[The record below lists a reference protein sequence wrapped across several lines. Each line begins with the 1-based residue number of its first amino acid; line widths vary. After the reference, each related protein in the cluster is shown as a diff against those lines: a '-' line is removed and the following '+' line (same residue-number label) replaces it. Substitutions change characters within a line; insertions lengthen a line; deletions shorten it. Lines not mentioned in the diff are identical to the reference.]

1 MTVSSVAQGAGRR
14 VLAPAVPSAGLIA
27 AVWLFMLV
35 FPLLFLLVR
44 VDDWLDG
51 EERWRELAVR
61 REMLDVMREIQPRLS
76 PAKRLEDG
84 LSGIECRLGFPDAGS
99 GRTWVAADDHPGFDP
114 AKLSERLEAECRR
127 SIGCKPVF
135 LLVAGA
141 DGTAPCLRIAPSLM
155 EGAPPRAATM
165 QPVWLSS
172 AGWLERRIWRHTV
185 ETDTL
190 KRRWSGPSAARE
202 LQVRRNGLLER
213 IFGNDPFDGLR
224 WGMAQPFMRMRPGGG
239 RYLAYANFLASGP
252 KPDAPLLGGY
262 LAVFRID
269 DIPRRFLLAPL
280 LSRPDGG
287 ITPRLVVIPR
297 ETRSADALFLECAPP
312 RELLQDW
319 CLGKH
324 VRPFSLKLRWE
335 LAAVRHPFRSWQPWL
350 LAGFYLIVFGTGMY
364 VFLRL
369 GGFFLPLRLRGQIAL
384 AVGVATVLPL
394 IACSGVMVSYLEY
407 RKDIDRDRQGKMI
420 SERLEMLE
428 NGLLGYFESV
438 KQRLW
443 QMKEGLTQRTEA
455 GPASVTRYLE
465 TVRQRV
471 QAPVVFM
478 ITQRGEE
485 YFIAGSGIAAK
496 TRMMAERLGEA
507 VRAMSMR
514 MFLLSGCF
522 GEADLDLPPRSKLWT
537 RRRRAVAA
545 NLSLLDVGSMMYLDG
560 REIDP
565 KFSGIGDSIVFQY
578 MIKYPKERGGRLH
591 GLLYAMFRRSDILG
605 MYLQSLERRRE
616 AFSDI
621 GNGACVDFAMFATS
635 GMDRTSLEPAT
646 VWPRAAA
653 VDRRILELARRALS
667 VPAGATQEMPE
678 AAGGVSRVRA
688 FLEFPGVAVGSV
700 RPVLPSQDIWNDRML
715 IGGWS
720 LYALFLV
727 AFVTYILTKNFALPL
742 ECVGAAGREVAAGRF
757 DVALRLKTGDE
768 FERLAAEFNEMTAGL
783 REREHLAR
791 FVSDEV
797 LTTVRGNDA
806 AGLYP
811 GGERRCVGVLFS
823 HIVDFERITANATVD
838 GTFTLLDDILPRME
852 RAIRSNGGSLDKIIG
867 DGVMGVFH
875 PAELPAAVRAG
886 NTALAMKRIIDEAN
900 QGRMGGEIEP
910 LRVSVGFVTGNV
922 ICGRI
927 GSRSGRLDFTVIGD
941 TVNLA
946 ARLEAESRR
955 RSGSPILVDEETI
968 VTMGAAFRYSL
979 LGTVFVKGRSKPVR
993 MYELVVPEGNA

>member
-1 MTVSSVAQGAGRR
+1 
-14 VLAPAVPSAGLIA
+14 VLTPAFPSAALIA
-27 AVWLFMLV
+27 AAWLFLLI

-44 VDDWLDG
+44 VDEWLDG

-61 REMLDVMREIQPRLS
+61 REMLDVMRELQPMLT
-76 PAKRLEDG
+76 PAKRLEEG
-84 LSGIECRLGFPDAGS
+84 LSEIERRIGFPDTGS
-99 GRTWVAADDHPGFDP
+99 GRTWVAADDHPGLDP
-114 AKLSERLEAECRR
+114 AKLSDRLDAECRR
-127 SIGCKPVF
+127 TIGCKPVF
-135 LLVAGA
+135 LLAAGA
-141 DGTAPCLRIAPSLM
+141 DGSAPCLRIDPSLM
-155 EGAPPRAATM
+155 EGAPPRAGTM
-165 QPVWLSS
+165 QPVWLSA
-172 AGWLERRIWRHTV
+172 AGWLERRIWRHTA

-202 LQVRRNGLLER
+202 LQIRRTGLLER
-213 IFGNDPFDGLR
+213 VFGNDPFDGLR
-224 WGMAQPFMRMRPGGG
+224 WGLAQPFMRMRPGGG

-262 LAVFRID
+262 LAVFRIS
-269 DIPRRFLLAPL
+269 DIPRRFLLAPV

-287 ITPRLVVIPR
+287 ITPRLAVIPR
-297 ETRSADALFLECAPP
+297 ESRSADALTLECAPP

-319 CLGKH
+319 CLGK
-324 VRPFSLKLRWE
+324 RTQPFSLMLRWKR
-335 LAAVRHPFRSWQPWL
+335 AAVRHPFRSWQPWL
-350 LAGFYLIVFGTGMY
+350 LAGFYLIVFGTGAY
-364 VFLRL
+364 VFLRI
-369 GGFFLPLRLRGQIAL
+369 GGFFLPLRLRGQIAV

-394 IACSGVMVSYLEY
+394 IAYSGVMVSYLDY

-420 SERLEMLE
+420 AERLEMLE

-438 KQRLW
+438 KHRLW
-443 QMKEGLTQRTEA
+443 QMKEGLSQRTEA

-465 TVRQRV
+465 HLRQRIH
-471 QAPVVFM
+471 APVVFM

-485 YFIAGSGIAAK
+485 FFVAGSGISDK
-496 TRMMAERLGEA
+496 TRMMADRLGEV
-507 VRAMSMR
+507 VRAMTVR

-522 GEADLDLPPRSKLWT
+522 GKADLELPPRSNLWT
-537 RRRRAVAA
+537 RRRRAIAE
-545 NLSLLDVGSMMYLDG
+545 NLSLVDVGSMMYLDG

-565 KFSGIGDSIVFQY
+565 KFAGIGDSIVLQY
-578 MIKYPKERGGRLH
+578 MIKYPKEQGGRLH

-616 AFSDI
+616 PFSDV
-621 GNGACVDFAMFATS
+621 GNGTCVDFAMFATS
-635 GMDRTSLEPAT
+635 GMDRASLDPAT

-653 VDRRILELARRALS
+653 VDRRMHELARRALS
-667 VPAGATQEMPE
+667 VPAGATQNMPE
-678 AAGGVSRVRA
+678 DSGGVSFVRA

-700 RPVLPSQDIWNDRML
+700 RPVLPAQDAWNDRLL

-727 AFVTYILTKNFALPL
+727 AFVTYVLTKNFALPL

-768 FERLAAEFNEMTAGL
+768 FERLAAEFNVMTAGL
-783 REREHLAR
+783 RERERLAR

-806 AGLYP
+806 AGLHP
-811 GGERRCVGVLFS
+811 GGERRCVGVLFA
-823 HIVDFERITANATVD
+823 HIVDFERITANTSVE
-838 GTFTLLDDILPRME
+838 GIFTLLDNILPRME
-852 RAIRSNGGSLDKIIG
+852 LAIRGNGGSLDKIIG

-875 PAELPAAVRAG
+875 PSELPAAVRAG
-886 NTALAMKRIIDEAN
+886 HAALAMKRIIAEAN
-900 QGRMGGEIEP
+900 RERTGGEMEP
-910 LRVSVGFVTGNV
+910 LRVSIGFVTGTA
-922 ICGRI
+922 ICGKI

-968 VTMGAAFRYSL
+968 VTTGTAFRYAL
-979 LGTVFVKGRSKPVR
+979 LGTVFVKGRSRPVQ
-993 MYELVVPEGNA
+993 MYELAAPEENA